1 MDEEDVVTRLNH
13 ALRRLTDNDRYLLEF
28 DLSERCIA
36 SRLALYLQ
44 NEFPEHAVDVEYNR
58 DGAVTKRLGLP
69 EECANYR
76 NPNGEALAV
85 PDVIVHRRGPEG
97 PNILVL
103 ELKKTTN
110 RDPRDCDR
118 ARVCALREQMGYSF
132 GALIECET
140 RQDQAPAISIS
151 EWFGNRS

>member
-1 MDEEDVVTRLNH
+1 MDEEDVVTRLNN

-58 DGAVTKRLGLP
+58 DGAVPKRLGLP

-151 EWFGNRS
+151 EWFGNKS